1 MLHARPWVAP
11 MGTIATLTNASS
23 DYRGPSG
30 RRRRRTRYVP
40 VALGLLLVIGILGGL
55 KCAQISTLKAA
66 GSRAQKAGPPPETV
80 NTTVAEEQNWDQTLD
95 SVGSVTAAR
104 GVSIS
109 NDAAGVVMRINFESG
124 AAVEQGQVLVE

>member
-1 MLHARPWVAP
+1 MLHARPWLAS
-11 MGTIATLTNASS
+11 MGTIATLTNASGDS
-23 DYRGPSG
+23 GDYRAPSG

-95 SVGSVTAAR
+95 SVGSVTAAPAQA
-104 GVSIS
+104 VSTRH
-109 NDAAGVVMRINFESG
+109 AGVR
-124 AAVEQGQVLVE
+124 LR

>member
-80 NTTVAEEQNWDQTLD
+80 NTTAAEEQNWDQTLD
-95 SVGSVTAAR
+95 TVGSVTAAR
-104 GVSIS
+104 GALIS
-109 NDAAGVVMRINFESG
+109 NFTPGPRSGITFKPGPTAAAGR
-124 AAVEQGQVLVE
+124 